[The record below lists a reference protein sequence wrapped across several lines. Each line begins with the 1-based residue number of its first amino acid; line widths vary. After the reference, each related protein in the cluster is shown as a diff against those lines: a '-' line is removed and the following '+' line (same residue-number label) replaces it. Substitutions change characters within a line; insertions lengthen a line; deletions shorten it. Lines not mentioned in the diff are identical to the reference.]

1 MSKKKA
7 ILIISIIAGA
17 GIGGFFAWYFLT
29 GQDIPACTADTP
41 FTAYPVNMT
50 RLKSIAPL
58 GNLNPPGHTFPTDH
72 MYFNVESGT
81 YTDGFEIFA
90 PGDITITS
98 LAKVTYNPPQV
109 GIAEDYT
116 IEFRVCREL
125 TGKFGH
131 VNNLSALLLNNIS
144 TFGASGDYVQEWE
157 VAGRLYTSYRKS
169 VNLPVNAGTE
179 LGRAGYGGGYDFW
192 LKDTRINLNWVN
204 KEWPH
209 EFLYTACPLVYF
221 TPSLRTTMEAYL
233 KDYAGNPVNPI
244 NYCGKIDFDIA
255 GTGQGIWVRG
265 DYTPSSTRAEDIGL
279 ALVYSNFNVSKGA
292 ISIGIAGSTSGTYAW
307 DENVY
312 NFTPLSSGYGNRS
325 FNAITPDG
333 NVYFYF
339 CEQFGS
345 GGSYTKV
352 ILIKMSDANH
362 VSLQFIDNGVT
373 PLPSDPRSLWS
384 DPAASTYFR

>member
-7 ILIISIIAGA
+7 IFIISIIAGA
-17 GIGGFFAWYFLT
+17 GVAGFVVWYFLT
-29 GQDIPACTADTP
+29 GQNIPACTTDTP

-72 MYFNVESGT
+72 MYFYIDSIL
-81 YTDGFEIFA
+81 YTDGFEVYA
-90 PGDITITS
+90 PGNITITS
-98 LAKVTYNPPQV
+98 ISKVNYNPPQG
-109 GIAEDYT
+109 GISDDYS
-116 IEFRVCREL
+116 IYYQVCREL
-125 TGKFGH
+125 TGRFGH
-131 VNNLSALLLNNIS
+131 INNLSTLLLSKIDA
-144 TFGASGDYVQEWE
+144 FGVPGDRVNTWM
-157 VAGRLYTSYRKS
+157 VAGRTFTSYEKS
-169 VNLPVNAGTE
+169 VNLPVTAGE
-179 LGRAGYGGGYDFW
+179 QVGVAGYGGGYDFW

-204 KEWPH
+204 KDWPN

-221 TPSLRTTMEAYL
+221 TPSLRATMEAYL
-233 KDYAGNPVNPI
+233 KDYAGNPVDPA

-255 GTGQGIWVRG
+255 GTVQGIWVRG
-265 DYTPSSTRAEDIGL
+265 DYTPGSTRAEDIGL
-279 ALVYSNFNVSKGA
+279 SLVYSNFNASKGA
-292 ISIGIAGSTSGTYAW
+292 ISIGIAGSTSGTFAW

-312 NFTPLSSGYGNRS
+312 TFTPLSSGYGNRS

-352 ILIKMSDANH
+352 ILIKMVDANH
-362 VSLQFIDNGVT
+362 VSLQFIDNGGT

-384 DPAASTYFR
+384 DPAAITYVR